1 MTPLAALAVDEFAVF
16 FRAVHGVP
24 PFPWQTRLA
33 ARAATG
39 DWPRMLDLP
48 TGSGK
53 TAAIDVALFALA
65 LSAGTRPRT
74 APLRIVYVVDR
85 RTVVDQ
91 AFERACRI
99 QCALETSP
107 DDVVRRVRERLAS
120 FAPVD
125 GVPLRTALLRGGI
138 ARDDEWARTPDQPLI
153 AVSTV
158 DQVGSRL
165 LFRGYGISPGM
176 RPIHAG
182 LLGNDVIYLL
192 DEVHLS
198 HPFRETLD
206 AIASRYRQWA
216 DRPLPL
222 PFQVVEMSATPGR
235 VSDDA
240 FQLLDDDRRHPTL
253 ASRLETSKLAELV
266 AVPPKNLPREIV
278 ERAIGMLD
286 RPGATVAVVVNR
298 VSSAR
303 KVHQALRQKLGGRE
317 VDVHLLT
324 GRMRPFDRG
333 ELEGSLLARIRA
345 DRERRETDRPVIVV
359 ATQTI
364 EAGADFDF
372 DDLVTECASLDALR
386 QRFGRLDRLGTL
398 AGRARGV
405 IVAPA
410 KLERDPVYGDAA
422 ARTWHWLEGQ
432 ADGNG
437 RVDFGIEAMRV
448 PEDAQHLLTP
458 LACAPVL
465 LPSHLDAWAQTNP
478 APTPDPDVA
487 LWLHGPE
494 RGIADV
500 QIVWRADLT
509 QELLEAALQDRE
521 TDAESGWAQLAIDA
535 VDALPPVSAEAMAVP
550 FQAARRWLEGL
561 PERDA
566 FDVEG
571 ASDGDEDEGRPT
583 ARDRERL
590 RPPRPALVWQG
601 EGSRVVRANEI
612 RPGQTL
618 VVPAIYGGIANA
630 NWAPESDTPV
640 RDIAEYAVLQ
650 QRPRPVLRLH
660 PDVARG
666 LLGEGVRIPV
676 PPTSE
681 EEAVSDRDQV
691 LAWLD
696 EVRPADGERLAGLFD
711 RLRQSGK
718 KLQVARLPL
727 VRWRRN
733 GPARILEPEEE
744 LEYFVVTG
752 TRQRATKETADER
765 ATADDI
771 SSSFTGAGVTLS
783 GHQAGVAAL
792 AAGFAER
799 LGLPQDLVSDL
810 RLAAEWHDAGK
821 ADVRFQRWLHGGSEF
836 KVLVQPEPIAK
847 GTARLSRRALRLAR
861 ERAGYPAGGRHELTS
876 LALVEAAGAQLA
888 GCVTDLAL
896 IKHLVASHHGWC
908 RALAPWVPD
917 PNPVD
922 ILYAGNGISCTT
934 SSAHGLER
942 LDSGVT
948 ERFWELARR
957 HGWWGLAWLEAV
969 LRLADF
975 RQSEREQEGRS

>member
-1 MTPLAALAVDEFAVF
+1 MSALPPLAVDDFGTF
-16 FRAVHGVP
+16 FRAVHGVD
-24 PFPWQTRLA
+24 PFPWQRRLA

-39 DWPRMLDLP
+39 NWPRMLDLP

-53 TAAIDVALFALA
+53 TAAIDIALFALA
-65 LSAGTRPRT
+65 LSAGSQPRT

-99 QCALETSP
+99 QRALDESGE
-107 DDVVRRVRERLAS
+107 DVVRRVRERLARFS
-120 FAPVD
+120 PD
-125 GVPLRTALLRGGI
+125 EGVPLRTAQLRGGI

-182 LLGNDVIYLL
+182 LLGNDAIYLL

-198 HPFRETLD
+198 QPFRETLE
-206 AIASRYRQWA
+206 AIACRYRHWA

-235 VSDDA
+235 SSEDA
-240 FQLLDDDRRHPTL
+240 FRLLEDDRRDTTL
-253 ASRLETSKLAELV
+253 AARLGAAKPTRLV
-266 AVPPKNLPREIV
+266 QVPPKNVQREIV
-278 ERAIGMLD
+278 KCATDMLD

-298 VSSAR
+298 VASAR
-303 KVHQALRQKLGGRE
+303 EIHQTLRRKLEGRD
-317 VDVHLLT
+317 VDVCLLT

-333 ELEGSLLARIRA
+333 ELEGSLLPRIRA
-345 DRERRETDRPVIVV
+345 GRERSATDRPVVVV

-386 QRFGRLDRLGTL
+386 QRFGRLDRLGAL
-398 AGRARGV
+398 EGRARGV
-405 IVAPA
+405 IVAPT
-410 KLERDPVYGDAA
+410 KWETDPVYGDAIEHTY
-422 ARTWHWLEGQ
+422 RWLEAQ
-432 ADGNG
+432 ADAGG
-437 RVDFGIEAMRV
+437 RVDFGIDALQV
-448 PEDAQHLLTP
+448 PDDAVRLVTP
-458 LACAPVL
+458 PTCAPVL

-494 RGIADV
+494 RGVADV

-509 QELLEAALQDRE
+509 QELLEAALRDRDGE
-521 TDAESGWAQLAIDA
+521 KSGWAQLAIDA
-535 VDALPPVSAEAMAVP
+535 VDALPPVSGEAMPVP
-550 FQAARRWLEGL
+550 FHAVRRWLEGL

-571 ASDGDEDEGRPT
+571 AAAGEEDGDRPA
-583 ARDRERL
+583 ARDRQRL

-601 EGSRVVRANEI
+601 EGSRVVRADQI

-618 VVPAIYGGIANA
+618 VVPATYGGITHA
-630 NWAPESDTPV
+630 NWAPESETPV
-640 RDIAEYAVLQ
+640 RDVAERAALR

-660 PDVARG
+660 PDVVRG
-666 LLGEGVRIPV
+666 LLGADVRIPL

-681 EEAVSDRDQV
+681 EEPVSDRDQV

-696 EVRPADGERLAGLFD
+696 EVRPGQSGQLAELLD

-718 KLQVARLPL
+718 RLQVARLAL
-727 VRWRRN
+727 VRWRRD
-733 GPARILEPEEE
+733 GTAQVPEPEAEQ
-744 LEYFVVTG
+744 EYFVVTG
-752 TRQRATKETADER
+752 TRQRATAKETADER

-783 GHQAGVAAL
+783 GHQAEVAAL
-792 AAGFAER
+792 AAGFAGR
-799 LGLPQDLVSDL
+799 LGLPEDLASAL

-876 LALVEAAGAQLA
+876 LALVEATGEQLA
-888 GCVTDLAL
+888 GRVTDPAL
-896 IKHLVASHHGWC
+896 VRHLIASHHGWC

-922 ILYAGNGISCTT
+922 VLYAADGISCTA
-934 SSAHGLER
+934 SSAHGYER

-948 ERFWELARR
+948 ERFWELTRR
-957 HGWWGLAWLEAV
+957 YGWWGLAWLEAV
-969 LRLADF
+969 LRLADM